1 MKVYCIENK
10 INGKKYVGVT
20 RGEING
26 RFKQHKKLTRS
37 KNKCHLHNAM
47 LKDGIDNFIVYE
59 IDNANN
65 KEELFEKEKHWI
77 KTLDTKN
84 NGYNETDGGEGSWG
98 WKPTEE
104 QRKNN
109 SERMKQYY
117 LNNPKS
123 KEHLSK
129 INKKKWNNLSEVERN
144 EKIEQFNKNKIGNKN
159 AKGKT
164 WSLSKKTKEKIS
176 AAKKGYKMSDE
187 TKKKLSEKAKLRTGR
202 MCSLK
207 TKEKMRL
214 SALNRKIG
222 T

>member
-10 INGKKYVGVT
+10 INGKKYIGVT
-20 RGEING
+20 RGEIIG

-37 KNKCHLHNAM
+37 QHKCHLHNAM
-47 LKDGIDNFIVYE
+47 LSHGIDNFIVYE
-59 IDNANN
+59 IDKADT

-77 KTLDTKN
+77 KKLDTKN

-109 SERMKQYY
+109 SERIKKYY
-117 LNNPKS
+117 KNNTKAKEHLAKKS
-123 KEHLSK
+123 KEY
-129 INKKKWNNLSEVERN
+129 WNNLSENERV
-144 EKIEQFNKNKIGNKN
+144 EKIEQFNKNKIGNQN

-164 WSLSKKTKEKIS
+164 WTLSSETKNKIS
-176 AAKKGYKMSDE
+176 DARKGYKMSDE

-202 MCSLK
+202 VCSFE

-214 SALNRKIG
+214 SALQRKVG